1 MGSIDHCF
9 YTVNMSKT
17 TVISL
22 NAMSGGGGGG
32 VHKCLTELSAYEY
45 SMELALGFFFFCVW
59 GGWLYGENQW
69 ALCLEYTFLGSVE

>member
-1 MGSIDHCF
+1 
-9 YTVNMSKT
+9 
-17 TVISL
+17 
-22 NAMSGGGGGG
+22 